1 MSHLCLFL
9 RVTKIMTFREIIGIS
24 LFFPRQENPVSS
36 AGNFISLGREIQSF
50 FTVGGGGGGG
60 NLFPSLS

>member
-1 MSHLCLFL
+1 
-9 RVTKIMTFREIIGIS
+9 MTFREIIGIS
-24 LFFPRQENPVSS
+24 FFFPRQENPVSS